1 MSGAAAIS
9 VRVRVL
15 AHGEGLPLPAWQT
28 AGAVGADLH
37 AAIAEDAPLVLAP
50 GERSVVP
57 CGFCLALP
65 EGWEAQIRPRSGL
78 AARHGV
84 TLLGAPGT
92 IDWDYR
98 GEIQATVVN
107 LGQQPFRLVRGDRFA
122 QLVLAPVVRALWT
135 VVTELEDTER
145 GLQGFGSTGR

>member
-1 MSGAAAIS
+1 MPVPAIT
-9 VRVRVL
+9 VHVRVL
-15 AHGEGLPLPAWQT
+15 PHGEGLPLPSWQT

-37 AAIAEDAPLVLAP
+37 AALTEPLVLGP

-57 CGFCLALP
+57 SGLCLALP
-65 EGWEAQIRPRSGL
+65 EGWEAQIRARSGL

-98 GEIQATVVN
+98 GEIAGTLIN
-107 LGQQPFRLVRGDRFA
+107 LGREPFRLARGDRFA
-122 QLVLAPVVRALWT
+122 QLVLAPVVRATWT
-135 VVTELEDTER
+135 VVTELDDTPR
-145 GLQGFGSTGR
+145 GDRGFGSTGR